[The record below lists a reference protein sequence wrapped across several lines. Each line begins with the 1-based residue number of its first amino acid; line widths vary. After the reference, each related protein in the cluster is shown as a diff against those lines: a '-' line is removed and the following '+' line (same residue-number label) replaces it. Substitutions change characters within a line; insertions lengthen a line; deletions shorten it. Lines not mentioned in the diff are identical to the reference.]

1 MNKFVVVDT
10 SLALKWILQEHDS
23 NIARA
28 LLIQWINQ
36 DVVLLSPTLLMYEIT
51 NKLHQILNKGNIT
64 QEEVRKTL
72 RDMLDVEIVL
82 ELPEDFD
89 WNIRAIELAQKYG
102 FNAAYDAHFLV
113 LAERKKCEFWTA
125 DARMWKAVRKDLPWV
140 RLLDE
145 YEPTN

>member
-10 SLALKWILQEHDS
+10 SLALKWIIKEHDS
-23 NIARA
+23 YIARA

-36 DVVLLSPTLLMYEIT
+36 DVVLLAPTLLMYEIT
-51 NKLHQILNKGNIT
+51 NKLHQILNRGNIT
-64 QEEVRKTL
+64 QAEVRKTL
-72 RDMLDVEIVL
+72 RDMLDIEIVL

-102 FNAAYDAHFLV
+102 LNAAYDAHFLV

-125 DARMWKAVRKDLPWV
+125 DARLWRAVRKDLSYV

-145 YEPTN
+145 YEPTD